1 MGIVVD
7 TPVVSRSKERPLE
20 RSINKMIKFVLL
32 VMIIQYVAG
41 IEIPG
46 VQEGLPV
53 QQLYQPTPAPKIP
66 VRQGER
72 RCDNFYNGEIPPCL
86 LRPWL
91 PPFSYSTTEGDNG
104 EYRRRRR
111 SNTRIW
117 RTIHY

>member
-7 TPVVSRSKERPLE
+7 TTVVNR

-41 IEIPG
+41 IEVPA

-72 RCDNFYNGEIPPCL
+72 RCDNFYNGEIPPRL

-104 EYRRRRR
+104 EYR
-111 SNTRIW
+111 
-117 RTIHY
+117 

>member
-1 MGIVVD
+1 LTVD
-7 TPVVSRSKERPLE
+7 TVIVCRTKIRNIKTTS
-20 RSINKMIKFVLL
+20 KMIKFILLL
-32 VMIIQYVAG
+32 VMIFQNVTG
-41 IEIPG
+41 IDIPG

-111 SNTRIW
+111 SDTRIW